1 MFFVKVFIL
10 WLYIAFNSLVFDL
23 LNFIFYSKHSKIL
36 SSLFHNNSFH
46 GFISFISFPFIL
58 LKNDI
63 SLFIHTNS
71 LIIMY
76 FLHHRLKLFGLFG
89 VILINHSSGKF
100 GDIFKYFISGAFL
113 VKLISPLIN
122 KIDTSSLRVYVS
134 TNFSSYQEFKLS
146 ALDVEIKQEFVNEL
160 RAYVYEN
167 SNLKKVFPFF
177 LIFYLVFLG
186 VILVHYCLVTC
197 KLSEADLEAAYI
209 KQYLIR
215 YYEKPWLWSV
225 QNNLEKNHQEDAE
238 KDKKSKCDQLKALY
252 KFFFGKNKAEL
263 AFDKIHKQCKLNQL
277 ELHTHRLV

>member
-1 MFFVKVFIL
+1 M
-10 WLYIAFNSLVFDL
+10 
-23 LNFIFYSKHSKIL
+23 L
-36 SSLFHNNSFH
+36 SSLFRNNSFH
-46 GFISFISFPFIL
+46 GFISFVSFPFVL

-63 SLFIHTNS
+63 SLFFHTNS

-100 GDIFKYFISGAFL
+100 GDIFKYFISGAFFA
-113 VKLISPLIN
+113 KLISPLIN
-122 KIDTSSLRVYVS
+122 KIDTSSLQVYVS
-134 TNFSSYQEFKLS
+134 TNFSSYQEFKLN

-197 KLSEADLEAAYI
+197 KISEADLEAAYI

-215 YYEKPWLWSV
+215 
-225 QNNLEKNHQEDAE
+225 
-238 KDKKSKCDQLKALY
+238 
-252 KFFFGKNKAEL
+252 
-263 AFDKIHKQCKLNQL
+263 
-277 ELHTHRLV
+277 